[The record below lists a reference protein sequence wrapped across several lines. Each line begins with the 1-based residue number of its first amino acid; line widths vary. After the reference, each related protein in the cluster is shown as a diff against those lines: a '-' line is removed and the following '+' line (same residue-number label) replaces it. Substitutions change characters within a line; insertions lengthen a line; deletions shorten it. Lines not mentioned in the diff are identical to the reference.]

1 MRTNIVLNDEL
12 VEKAL
17 KLTGLKTKK
26 AVVEE
31 GLRTLIR
38 LKEQESVR
46 DLFGKLP
53 WDGDLEQLRED
64 RLASDHR

>member
-1 MRTNIVLNDEL
+1 MLDDTL
-12 VEKAL
+12 VDKAL

-38 LKEQESVR
+38 LKEQERVR

-53 WDGDLEQLRED
+53 WDGDLDQLREG
-64 RLASDHR
+64 RLASDNR